1 VSVTLLILTSAI
13 TGCSLIAVVN
23 HVDAKNVRRGGLRES
38 GFIMGNGCVAP
49 VVLILASARRKTA
62 NLGFLIEL
70 EHAVV
75 LLVADWSRV
84 IAAHCLLLLLLGHK
98 VCLGRTQ
105 VGQVHLGGKLFWV
118 AGQYH
123 PIEESDAIAGG
134 NRKRRR

>member
-1 VSVTLLILTSAI
+1 
-13 TGCSLIAVVN
+13 
-23 HVDAKNVRRGGLRES
+23 
-38 GFIMGNGCVAP
+38 MGNGCVTP
-49 VVLILASARRKTA
+49 LVLIFAGARRRTA
-62 NLGFLIEL
+62 SLGFLIEL
-70 EHAVV
+70 EHAIV

-84 IAAHCLLLLLLGHK
+84 VTAHCRLLLLGRK

-105 VGQVHLGGKLFWV
+105 VGQVHLSGKLFWV